1 MPVFKLY
8 GCIHDPVLKKIPSA
22 RANIL
27 LPSSMLSHQQGNKCL
42 VNLVAITPKHV
53 WAWGRATGTLHA

>member
-53 WAWGRATGTLHA
+53 WAWG